1 MVRHWSNKRAA
12 GVHTSVNAARRSAC
26 ATRCVRH
33 IHIDRNMV
41 SAVRHRRGKGGFTF
55 VELMIV
61 MAIIAILISI
71 AIPIYQ
77 RTITRAKESVLKNNL
92 FTMRTV
98 IDEFTYDKQKA
109 PQTLQD
115 LVSDGYL
122 REVPMDPMTGSNDTW
137 KIIQEDATNTVNQQQ
152 PGIYDV
158 RSGSD
163 KISLEGTPYSEW

>member
-1 MVRHWSNKRAA
+1 M
-12 GVHTSVNAARRSAC
+12 NAARRSAC
-26 ATRCVRH
+26 AT
-33 IHIDRNMV
+33 
-41 SAVRHRRGKGGFTF
+41 GGFTF

-122 REVPMDPMTGSNDTW
+122 REVPMDPMTGNNDSW
-137 KIIQEDATNTVNQQQ
+137 KIVQEDATNTVNQQQ

>member
-1 MVRHWSNKRAA
+1 MNPRDA
-12 GVHTSVNAARRSAC
+12 TRRSRLAL
-26 ATRCVRH
+26 R
-33 IHIDRNMV
+33 
-41 SAVRHRRGKGGFTF
+41 GFTF

-61 MAIIAILISI
+61 MAIIAVLLSV
-71 AIPIYQ
+71 AIPIYS
-77 RTITRAKESVLKNNL
+77 RSIVRAKESVLKNNL

-98 IDEFTYDKQKA
+98 IDEYTYDKQKA

-122 REVPMDPMTGSNDTW
+122 REVPLDPMTGSSDSW
-137 KIIQEDATNTVNQQQ
+137 KIIQEDPSNTVNQQQ

-163 KISLEGTPYSEW
+163 KTSLEGTPYSDW